1 MKKTLKK
8 LLTVKTVFL
17 DLKADTKDGIIA
29 EMVNRLCE
37 AGKIKDCEA
46 VLQAILF
53 RENKMSTGM
62 ENGIAIPHGKTD
74 KVDELVAAIGRK
86 IDGVDFDSMDQ
97 MPSRIFIM
105 TVSPASHSGPHLQFL
120 AEVSKLLKDEEP
132 RRRILE
138 AKRAE
143 DIIHEFV

>member
-1 MKKTLKK
+1 MN
-8 LLTVKTVFL
+8 TVFL
-17 DLKADTKDGIIA
+17 DLDADTKDGIIA
-29 EMVNRLCE
+29 EMVNRLCA
-37 AGKIKDCEA
+37 AGKISDCEA

-74 KVDELVAAIGRK
+74 QVKELVAAIGRK
-86 IDGVDFDSMDQ
+86 IEGVDFDSMDQ
-97 MPSRIFIM
+97 QPSRIFIM

-138 AKRAE
+138 AKKVE
-143 DIIHEFV
+143 DVIHVFV

>member
-1 MKKTLKK
+1 MKKILKK
-8 LLTVKTVFL
+8 LLTKNTVYL
-17 DLKADTKDGIIA
+17 DLEADTKDGIIA
-29 EMVNRLCE
+29 EMVNRLCA
-37 AGKIKDCEA
+37 AGKIRDYEA
-46 VLQAILF
+46 VLQAIQF

-74 KVDELVAAIGRK
+74 RVDELVAAIGRK
-86 IDGVDFDSMDQ
+86 IEGVDFDSMDQ
-97 MPSRIFIM
+97 QPSRIFIM

-138 AKRAE
+138 AKKAE
-143 DIIHEFV
+143 DVIRVFV

>member
-8 LLTVKTVFL
+8 LLTEKTVFL
-17 DLKADTKDGIIA
+17 DLKADSKDGIIA
-29 EMVNRLCE
+29 EMVNRLCKS
-37 AGKIKDCEA
+37 GKIQDCEA
-46 VLQAILF
+46 VLKAILY

-86 IDGVDFDSMDQ
+86 IEGVNFDSMDQ

-138 AKRAE
+138 AKSAE
-143 DIIHEFV
+143 DIIREFI

>member
-1 MKKTLKK
+1 LKKILKK
-8 LLTVKTVFL
+8 LLTKNTVYL
-17 DLKADTKDGIIA
+17 DLEADTKDGIIA
-29 EMVNRLCE
+29 EMVNRLCT
-37 AGKIKDCEA
+37 AGKIHDYEA
-46 VLQAILF
+46 VLQAIQF

-74 KVDELVAAIGRK
+74 RVDELVAAIGRK
-86 IDGVDFDSMDQ
+86 IEGVDFDSMDQ
-97 MPSRIFIM
+97 QPSRIFIM

-138 AKRAE
+138 AKKAE
-143 DIIHEFV
+143 DVIRVFV